1 VRLAAFLATARLA
14 AARAN
19 AVGLAPSPR
28 FATRMRATAVMPIAA
43 VAVAAT
49 SAVAVYLTAATTTV
63 MGLGTIAIDIAVR
76 AFAAFEQA
84 FLSGARSAIATATAA
99 ATTTAATTPARALTA
114 LTVGAFST
122 RSAAAHL
129 AFTLGAARFAST
141 GGSESN
147 RCDVARGRGLRSQC
161 RSGSC

>member
-1 VRLAAFLATARLA
+1 MRLATARATAVVAPALRLA
-14 AARAN
+14 TG
-19 AVGLAPSPR
+19 V
-28 FATRMRATAVMPIAA
+28 RATAVMPIAA

-49 SAVAVYLTAATTTV
+49 SAVTVHLAAATPV
-63 MGLGTIAIDIAVR
+63 MGLGTIAIDLAVR

-99 ATTTAATTPARALTA
+99 ATTTAATTPAGALTA
-114 LTVGAFST
+114 LAVGAFGA
-122 RSAAAHL
+122 RSAAAYL

-141 GGSESN
+141 GDSDST
-147 RCDVARGRGLRSQC
+147 RCDVAHGRGLGPQC